1 MLCLSDEMS
10 VGESGK
16 ALQAGDLVHM
26 VVIRPDD
33 ELNSSSL
40 LDEAV
45 LEDTKKVLSASSG
58 SAILND
64 PSDPCYLLLRSFS
77 RRDLPCPA
85 FIPTTG

>member
-1 MLCLSDEMS
+1 MKTLALRLSYNWMLCLSDEMS

-26 VVIRPDD
+26 VVIRSDD

-45 LEDTKKVLSASSG
+45 LEDTKKVLSASRS
-58 SAILND
+58 N
-64 PSDPCYLLLRSFS
+64 LLLLQAYWQVAHCLRF
-77 RRDLPCPA
+77 
-85 FIPTTG
+85 